1 MKEVMAKKKANN
13 RARKEAAAT
22 GGASAI
28 GSAGTA
34 FVGPR
39 HLSEAGDTGK
49 LEAKPESEAAP
60 APASAPLPARRSS
73 RAPKRRRI
81 AIYDGAGDDPD
92 EDSRFFMS
100 SPLGARSRRPAAL
113 RASQSFSKIIGAA
126 DNEDD
131 EEEPDGQ
138 NEGVMVMDGNYT
150 PTLHSNSH
158 NEEVEDFDR
167 EIKKQFDSEYDH
179 FQAPDRTPG
188 ILLGKRKRKPV
199 NKLEEAMRIELG
211 EEEEDEYE

>member
-22 GGASAI
+22 GGTSTI
-28 GSAGTA
+28 ESA
-34 FVGPR
+34 FVKPR
-39 HLSEAGDTGK
+39 HLSEAEETAK
-49 LEAKPESEAAP
+49 HEANPGPESETAP

-73 RAPKRRRI
+73 RAPKRRRM
-81 AIYDGAGDDPD
+81 AIYDGAGDDSD
-92 EDSRFFMS
+92 SDSRAFMS
-100 SPLGARSRRPAAL
+100 SPLGGRSRRSAAL
-113 RASQSFSKIIGAA
+113 RASQSFSKIISAA

-131 EEEPDGQ
+131 GEEELDGQ
-138 NEGVMVMDGNYT
+138 NEGVMTMDDNYT
-150 PTLHSNSH
+150 PAHHSNNH

-167 EIKKQFDSEYDH
+167 EIKKQFDNEYDH
-179 FQAPDRTPG
+179 FQAPGSAPG

>member
-22 GGASAI
+22 GGAPSIESAL
-28 GSAGTA
+28 
-34 FVGPR
+34 VKPR
-39 HLSEAGDTGK
+39 HLSEAEETANH
-49 LEAKPESEAAP
+49 EANPGPESETAP

-73 RAPKRRRI
+73 RAPKRRRM
-81 AIYDGAGDDPD
+81 AIYDGAGDDSD
-92 EDSRFFMS
+92 SDSRAFMS
-100 SPLGARSRRPAAL
+100 SPLGSRSRRPAAL

-131 EEEPDGQ
+131 DEEELDGQ
-138 NEGVMVMDGNYT
+138 NEGMMTTNDSYT
-150 PTLHSNSH
+150 PAHHGNDH
-158 NEEVEDFDR
+158 EEMEDFDR
-167 EIKKQFDSEYDH
+167 EIKKQFDNEYDH
-179 FQAPDRTPG
+179 FQAPGRAPG

-211 EEEEDEYE
+211 EEEDEYE